1 MPGSERSPDIVALG
15 EPMAEFA
22 AVERGELGVAR
33 TFRRGFG
40 GDTANFIVAAARMGS
55 RCGYITRL
63 GGDEF
68 GRAFISLWAESG
80 IDYSQVRIDPERRT
94 AVYFIAR
101 RPDGG
106 HDFTY
111 YRTASAASHLRP
123 EDLDAAYLSGIRVL
137 HTSGISQA
145 ISDSARAT
153 VRAAIDIVSG
163 AGGTISY
170 DANIRPALWSLDL
183 ARDVAERTFGR
194 AQLVFLSSE
203 DASHLYPGGRPGDV
217 VRRVLERG
225 PRLVVMKLGADGCMI
240 APTGGAVVELPG
252 WSVDAVDSTGAG
264 DAFAGAFV
272 SAWLDG
278 ASPEAAGSF
287 ANAVGALTV
296 MGLGAADSIPTRPA
310 ALTFLEK
317 PRIGHHHRR
326 E

>member
-1 MPGSERSPDIVALG
+1 
-15 EPMAEFA
+15 MAEFT
-22 AVERGELGVAR
+22 AVEPGALGVAR

-55 RCGYITRL
+55 RCGFVTRL

-68 GRAFISLWAESG
+68 GRAFVSLWEESG
-80 IDYSQVRIDPERRT
+80 IDHSRVLIDPERRT
-94 AVYFIAR
+94 AAYFIAR
-101 RPDGG
+101 HPDGR

-111 YRTASAASHLRP
+111 YRTGSAASHLRP

-145 ISDSARAT
+145 NSGSARET
-153 VRAAIDIVSG
+153 VRAAIDIVSN

-183 ARDVAERTFGR
+183 ARNVVKETFER
-194 AQLVFLSSE
+194 AHLAFLSSE
-203 DASHLYPGGRPGDV
+203 DASHLYPGMRPGDV

-225 PRLVVMKLGADGCMI
+225 PRLVVMKLGAGGCTI
-240 APTGGAVVELPG
+240 ASAGGAVVEFPG
-252 WSVDAVDSTGAG
+252 WPVPAVDSTGAG

-278 ASPEAAGSF
+278 ASPEAAGSL

-296 MGLGAADSIPTRPA
+296 TGLGAADSIPTRSA
-310 ALTFLEK
+310 ALAFLEK
-317 PRIGHHHRR
+317 PAQVTITGGS
-326 E
+326 EKTWYGGS